1 MTKIDPYVHAALVLH
16 GTGKPVTKDA
26 ISAIIKAAGG
36 SVDEA
41 KAKVLE
47 EAVKGVNIDEL
58 ASAPVAVAAA
68 APAAAEAPK
77 ADAKK
82 DEKKEEASVSEGLSS
97 LFG

>member
-1 MTKIDPYVHAALVLH
+1 MSKIDPYVHAALVLH
-16 GTGKPVTKDA
+16 GAGKPVTKEA
-26 ISAIIKAAGG
+26 ITAIIKAAGG
-36 SVDEA
+36 EADEA

-58 ASAPVAVAAA
+58 ASAPVAAA

-77 ADAKK
+77 AEAKK

>member
-1 MTKIDPYVHAALVLH
+1 MAKIDPYVHAALVLH
-16 GTGKPVTKDA
+16 GTGKPITKDA

-41 KAKVLE
+41 KTKVLE

-58 ASAPVAVAAA
+58 ASAPVAVAAV
-68 APAAAEAPK
+68 AAEAPK
-77 ADAKK
+77 ADTKK